1 MLSRAK
7 NCTVWAYDFSV
18 VDFGNQ
24 LSDSNRGR
32 AHFLQAGIAGKTDK
46 SKSPPF
52 YSIAELMRMNN
63 HEYMYVVARGSP
75 ARLNEEILTHN
86 CRAVTS

>member
-18 VDFGNQ
+18 VDFGKQ
-24 LSDSNRGR
+24 LSSSNRDR

-46 SKSPPF
+46 SKNPPF

-63 HEYMYVVARGSP
+63 HEYMYEQP
-75 ARLNEEILTHN
+75 AVFGPIPGKASLT
-86 CRAVTS
+86 TS